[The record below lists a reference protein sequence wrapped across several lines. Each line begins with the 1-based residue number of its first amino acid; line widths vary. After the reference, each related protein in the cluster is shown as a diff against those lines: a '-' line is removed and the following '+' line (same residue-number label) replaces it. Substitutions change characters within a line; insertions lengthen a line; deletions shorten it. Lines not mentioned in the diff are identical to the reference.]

1 MRRIGFIT
9 IIPNPALTSHSDVG
23 GDEAALTGEGDAIEV
38 VGEGLANDVGYG
50 TVGCGAAADAVVL
63 GDHGLSR

>member
-38 VGEGLANDVGYG
+38 VGEGLADDVGDG
-50 TVGCGAAADAVVL
+50 EACRCGAADMVVL